1 MVLRSER
8 EGRLKRK
15 VGVNVIALVG
25 LDLRND
31 VAEISWWV
39 FGKYRNGS
47 GTSCEPFSHAHHL
60 HRFSALNSSS
70 CGV

>member
-8 EGRLKRK
+8 EGGLKRK

-31 VAEISWWV
+31 VAEIPGGFLVSIEMGPGLLV
-39 FGKYRNGS
+39 N
-47 GTSCEPFSHAHHL
+47 
-60 HRFSALNSSS
+60 RFHMLTTYIAFLR
-70 CGV
+70 